1 MYTLIKLILEMIK
14 KLEKSTQLLNF
25 HKTFNKITTHVRSHM
40 YISIESIVSC
50 IIPHWILSLLTQ
62 VNEMYKLLTP
72 LIKNENYVYRETL
85 VDFVDDKLFMFKYLL
100 LFFIASLKTGCNI

>member
-1 MYTLIKLILEMIK
+1 
-14 KLEKSTQLLNF
+14 
-25 HKTFNKITTHVRSHM
+25 
-40 YISIESIVSC
+40 
-50 IIPHWILSLLTQ
+50 
-62 VNEMYKLLTP
+62 MYKLLTP